1 MTRCRLVML
10 LKKYVGQH
18 RWLREDTLC
27 RFLRGKDPSL
37 SHADAEFILAR
48 LVETNDGLEWFLPKD
63 IEEDEDKRGS
73 TLLRYR
79 LTNKGRAQVQRW
91 LRTKQS

>member
-1 MTRCRLVML
+1 VTRYRLIML
-10 LKKYVGQH
+10 LKKHIGQG
-18 RWLREDTLC
+18 RWRREDTLC
-27 RFLRGKDPSL
+27 RFLREKDPSL

-48 LVETNDGLEWFLPKD
+48 LVETNDGLEWVLPKG

-79 LTNKGRAQVQRW
+79 LT
-91 LRTKQS
+91 